1 MQLTTLAPLLMLSGL
16 VFIHE
21 MGHFLVAK
29 WLRLPVETFSVGM
42 GPRLIG
48 FKWNETDMR
57 LSAIPLGGYV
67 KLAGYNP
74 EEPEADDPHGFE
86 QKPYFQKFLFYSG
99 GIIAN
104 LLTAFILLIIV
115 GADSHRVVSRI
126 PESSP
131 LYVAQVVKGSSAEM
145 AGLREGDKILGL
157 NDLRFPGSD
166 DRQAVSYIRQQA
178 GKRLSLLVDRNGNNL
193 KLEAVAQNIS
203 GQGRLGILFQ
213 PTKYTEIRRPFAWS
227 DWPPG
232 FIFAGHALGD
242 ISSQIFE
249 FLGRVLKWDVSSDQ
263 LAGPIGI
270 IQQGS
275 QAAKL
280 GWSTFLVMAAAISLQ
295 LGILNALPIPLLDG
309 GHVAMMTAEVI
320 ARRRFSW
327 QVKQRILMAGFVL
340 LITIM
345 GSAVF
350 LDIGRLLN

>member
-1 MQLTTLAPLLMLSGL
+1 MQLSTLAPFLLLGGL

-29 WLRLPVETFSVGM
+29 WLKLPVETFSLGM
-42 GPRLIG
+42 GPRLFG
-48 FKWNETDMR
+48 FQWNETDMR

-86 QKPYFQKFLFYSG
+86 QKPYFKKFLFYSG

-104 LLTAFILLIIV
+104 LITAFVLLAIV
-115 GADSHRVVSRI
+115 GADNRRVVSRT

-131 LYVAQVVKGSSAEM
+131 LLVAQVVEGSSAEI
-145 AGLREGDKILGL
+145 AGLRQGDQILAI

-166 DRQAVSYIRQQA
+166 DRQAVSYIRQK
-178 GKRLSLLVDRNGNNL
+178 GGERLSLLVDRNGKNIM
-193 KLEAVAQNIS
+193 LEAIVQNIS
-203 GQGRLGILFQ
+203 GQGRLGIFFQ
-213 PTKYTEIRRPFAWS
+213 PTKYTETRRPFTWT
-227 DWPPG
+227 DWPSG
-232 FIFAGHALGD
+232 FVFAGHALWD
-242 ISSQIFE
+242 ISSQIFA
-249 FLGRVLKWDVSSDQ
+249 FLGRVLQWDVSSDQ

-270 IQQGS
+270 IQQGA

-327 QVKQRILMAGFVL
+327 QVKQRILMVGFVI